1 MDIIVTVNLTVIRNT
16 FLKIMESFIL
26 DLDLVPSLPL
36 FDVLVRD
43 GGKSVLGI

>member
-26 DLDLVPSLPL
+26 DLVPSLPL
-36 FDVLVRD
+36 LDALVRN

>member
-26 DLDLVPSLPL
+26 DLVPSLPL

>member
-26 DLDLVPSLPL
+26 DLVPSLPL
-36 FDVLVRD
+36 LDVLVRN
-43 GGKSVLGI
+43 GEKSVLGI